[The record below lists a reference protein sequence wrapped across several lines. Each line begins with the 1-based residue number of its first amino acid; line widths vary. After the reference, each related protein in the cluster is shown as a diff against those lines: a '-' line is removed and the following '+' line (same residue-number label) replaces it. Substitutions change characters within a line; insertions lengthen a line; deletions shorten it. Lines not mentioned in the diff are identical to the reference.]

1 MYKLNIKN
9 PVVNKFI
16 DYYWAVVDA
25 VVRRE
30 NNIKDKEKK
39 PLNHPLIAAMPVSA
53 KHI

>member
-30 NNIKDKEKK
+30 NNIKDEEEI
-39 PLNHPLIAAMPVSA
+39 PQYSVSAVPVSA
-53 KHI
+53 KHT